1 MALGDFDLGEET
13 LGNEQSSE
21 GDGGL
26 VGGAVGALGFG
37 VGIWM
42 LMRKR
47 KPPSQ

>member
-26 VGGAVGALGFG
+26 IIGIISVFVVTGCFG
-37 VGIWM
+37 LYRRYRG
-42 LMRKR
+42 
-47 KPPSQ
+47 